1 MIELRKALESK
12 GAKLDENQVPF
23 IEALEQELKG
33 VLEAR
38 SLEMSEA
45 IEARI
50 KELNLPEDL
59 AGQLRTLG
67 EEIEKSGKPEFHMNE
82 FQKRNLRNT
91 IKERHSE
98 IVEAI
103 KERKAIDLFEVRVA
117 EPHYNSNTVSAGTI
131 FGTSDTVALPL
142 IENWKEDESIAFLRM
157 PNNFILEVIRV
168 NQVEKVPAT
177 LFKVEEAPKE
187 GDFAIVGEGEEKPL
201 IQYKFVKNAIERFK
215 VAGRIE
221 WSEEFE
227 YDNTRLF
234 NAIVRML
241 ERDIWGY
248 LNSQVYGIIQAN
260 ATAYTTSAST
270 GAVIAPNA
278 TDVAVVLQSL
288 IDCNGYKADTVALN
302 CGDVVKLML
311 LKNKDG
317 SYMLNPLFVDGK
329 LNGMTVYSTS
339 EIPQGKI
346 LVLDSSIYTLEHD
359 RVKIRVGQYGTQ
371 FIENEYTLICELFG
385 LLDVAQIDLV
395 ASYYGDIDTISAD
408 LETVEVVEP

>member
-1 MIELRKALESK
+1 MIKLRKALEER

-23 IEALEQELKG
+23 IEALEQELESTLK
-33 VLEAR
+33 AR
-38 SLEMSEA
+38 SLEMNEA
-45 IEARI
+45 VENKI

-67 EEIEKSGKPEFHMNE
+67 EEIEKNGKPELHMNE

-103 KERKAIDLFEVRVA
+103 KDRKALDLFELRVA
-117 EPHYNSNTVSAGTI
+117 APHFNSNTTVSAGTN
-131 FGTSDTVALPL
+131 FGTQVAPALPL
-142 IENWKEDESIAFLRM
+142 VENWKDDESIAFLRM

-177 LFKVEEAPKE
+177 LFKVEQASKE
-187 GDFAIVGEGEEKPL
+187 GDYAIVAEGAAKPL

-215 VAGRIE
+215 AAGRIE

-234 NAIVRML
+234 NAIVKML
-241 ERDIWGY
+241 ERDIWGFV
-248 LNSQVYGIIQAN
+248 NSHVYSIMQAN

-270 GAVIAPNA
+270 DTVIAPNA
-278 TDVAVVLQSL
+278 TDVAVVLQGL
-288 IDCNGYKADTVALN
+288 IDCNGYTADTVAMN
-302 CGDVVKLML
+302 CGDVVNLML
-311 LKNKDG
+311 LKAENG
-317 SYMLNPLFVDGK
+317 SYMLNPLFADGK
-329 LNGMTVYSTS
+329 INGMNVYSTS
-339 EIPQGKI
+339 EVAKGKI

-359 RVKIRVGQYGTQ
+359 RVKIRVGQYGNQ
-371 FIENEYTLICELFG
+371 FIENEYTLICEMFG

-395 ASYYGDIDTISAD
+395 ASYYGDIDTIGAD
-408 LETVEVVEP
+408 LEVEP

>member
-1 MIELRKALESK
+1 MIKLRKALEER

-23 IEALEQELKG
+23 IEALEQELESTLK
-33 VLEAR
+33 AR
-38 SLEMSEA
+38 SLEMTEA
-45 IEARI
+45 VENKI

-67 EEIEKSGKPEFHMNE
+67 EEIEKNGKPELHMNE

-103 KERKAIDLFEVRVA
+103 KDRKALDLFELRVA
-117 EPHYNSNTVSAGTI
+117 TPHYNSNSTLSAGTV
-131 FGTSDTVALPL
+131 FGTSDSVDLPL
-142 IENWKEDESIAFLRM
+142 LENWKEDESIAFLRM

-187 GDFAIVGEGEEKPL
+187 GDYAIVGEGEEKPL

-215 VAGRIE
+215 AAGRIE

-241 ERDIWGY
+241 ERDIWGFV
-248 LNSQVYGIIQAN
+248 NSQVYGIIQAN

-270 GAVIAPNA
+270 GKVIAPNA
-278 TDVAVVLQSL
+278 TDVAVVLQGL
-288 IDCNGYKADTVALN
+288 IDCNGYNADTVAMN
-302 CGDVVKLML
+302 CGDIVNLML
-311 LKNKDG
+311 IKAENG
-317 SYMLNPLFVDGK
+317 SYMLNPLFANGQI
-329 LNGMTVYSTS
+329 NGMNVYSTS
-339 EIPQGKI
+339 EVPAGKI
-346 LVLDSSIYTLEHD
+346 LVLDSSIYELEHD
-359 RVKIRVGQYGTQ
+359 RVKIRVGQYGNQ
-371 FIENEYTLICELFG
+371 FIENEYTLICEMFG

-408 LETVEVVEP
+408 LEVEP